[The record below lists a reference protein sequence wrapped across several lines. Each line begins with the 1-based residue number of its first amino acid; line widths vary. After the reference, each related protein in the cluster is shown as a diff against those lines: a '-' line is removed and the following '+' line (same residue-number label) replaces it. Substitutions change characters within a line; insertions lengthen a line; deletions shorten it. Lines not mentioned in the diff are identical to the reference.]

1 MKSRKP
7 TIAAGTFLSFFS
19 FSQIYQNVLLP
30 KFTPL
35 SKRAEERQWVA
46 TSRAWVDTK
55 VCNWFGHCG
64 PAPLNKAGWTGLDD
78 DQTQTPD
85 STRGS
90 GSEQEKAKL
99 DDFWRSANT
108 NPEDWSEDEKILR
121 EIPGYVLEHAPY
133 IHLFSGEEFW
143 PGDIAEHLIHTTP
156 HLNYTPLQAASDHPT
171 LTNLNKLNSWGR
183 FVYLQS
189 DDNVEDRPPWLGG
202 ETNIPS
208 LPDDS
213 NPENWKDWE
222 GRAGGEYREDVDGE
236 EEDWFEAGDGD
247 IMDKGGI
254 RPPPGATT
262 GPVLVPTDTA
272 EGEELVPEATSAWR
286 LELTRRSFGKQ
297 VVGGRSDA
305 PVVLIV
311 IEKDDGVV
319 DAFFFFF
326 YSYNLGNKVF
336 NVRFGNHV
344 GDWEHTVVRFQYGE
358 PKAVFFSEH
367 SFGEAYTWDAVEKI
381 GKRPVGYSATGTHA
395 MYATPGVHPYILPGG
410 ILHDETDRGPLWDP
424 LLNVHSFTYD
434 YRKDKLRSSN
444 LTPQAPVEWFYFIG
458 HWGDKFYPISDPR
471 QYQFLGQYHYVNG
484 PLGPR
489 FKNLGRRHIC
499 QGGDECLLKGWVGP
513 SRGSHRIKRFPTMGE
528 GEEMSEADVRRFV
541 GPEHES
547 AA

>member
-1 MKSRKP
+1 VPLQRSLPPASPASSILHELLPTYPPVAVHSAASPSDSPLFAPDASHHELHPTIDIAIPPQSLPYIPEKAPTQSCASIDASRLECDVQMKSRKP
-7 TIAAGTFLSFFS
+7 TIAAGTFLSLFS

-156 HLNYTPLQAASDHPT
+156 HLNYTPLQAASDHPN

-236 EEDWFEAGDGD
+236 EEDWFEVGDGD

-262 GPVLVPTDTA
+262 GPVLVPTDTP
-272 EGEELVPEATSAWR
+272 EGEELVPEATSTWR

-381 GKRPVGYSATGTHA
+381 GKRVS
-395 MYATPGVHPYILPGG
+395 VH
-410 ILHDETDRGPLWDP
+410 T
-424 LLNVHSFTYD
+424 
-434 YRKDKLRSSN
+434 RSY
-444 LTPQAPVEWFYFIG
+444 E
-458 HWGDKFYPISDPR
+458 
-471 QYQFLGQYHYVNG
+471 
-484 PLGPR
+484 
-489 FKNLGRRHIC
+489 
-499 QGGDECLLKGWVGP
+499 
-513 SRGSHRIKRFPTMGE
+513 
-528 GEEMSEADVRRFV
+528 
-541 GPEHES
+541 
-547 AA
+547 